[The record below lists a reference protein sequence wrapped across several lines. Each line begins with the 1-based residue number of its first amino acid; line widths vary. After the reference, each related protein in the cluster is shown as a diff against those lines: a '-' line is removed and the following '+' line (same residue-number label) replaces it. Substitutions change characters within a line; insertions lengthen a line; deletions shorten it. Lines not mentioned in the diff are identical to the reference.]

1 MAPNAEIN
9 DIINMTSSQS
19 KAHSLKAAIFHTMA
33 YKLSLEINSY
43 KITPKTLITFLKVLY
58 HVTQIKKKKITFEQ
72 YSRLHVAGPK
82 IAICETASNLV
93 FILNSAFTSKDQYF
107 KTALEEATQAFNN
120 ILNDFGY
127 TQKLE
132 PYNPNQHQAHPS
144 PKHPLYN

>member
-33 YKLSLEINSY
+33 YKLSLEINSN

-132 PYNPNQHQAHPS
+132 PCNPNQHQAHPP